1 MRLSLFKNYNS
12 FYAIIFKPILNKPII
27 YKSLNTLFITK
38 TQSSPLYGFYSSKKL
53 CTQNINKI
61 KNTEERVMK
70 VLQLYL
76 GKDSPK
82 ISQFNFHIFKRKYS
96 SKPPMSLALIE
107 KRVLLVL
114 KLFDKINPDKITLES
129 NFITDLGLDSLDLV
143 EVVMAMEDEFYF
155 EIPDLDAERFQT
167 PRDIIRYVADKEDVY
182 E

>member
-82 ISQFNFHIFKRKYS
+82 I
-96 SKPPMSLALIE
+96 
-107 KRVLLVL
+107 
-114 KLFDKINPDKITLES
+114 TLES